1 MTGPLAT
8 AAIAAPLILGAWF
21 LVLALTNRPPARLT
35 WVALALVEAVLIA
48 FGVWGVVEMVQR
60 ATDFAKLEYLLY
72 LVGLAA
78 VLPVAGWWVRGEKSR
93 AAAVVLLVAC
103 LVVPIMVVRV
113 QQVWAGA

>member
-21 LVLALTNRPPARLT
+21 LVLALINRPPSRPV
-35 WVALALVEAVLIA
+35 WIGVAIVEVVLLA
-48 FGVWGVVEMVQR
+48 FGVWGVVEMLQR
-60 ATDFAKLEYLLY
+60 ATDFAQLEFLLY

-78 VLPVAGWWVRGEKSR
+78 ILPVAGWWVREERSR